1 MRTLGILFLMVG
13 MFMLLVNIDNIDV
26 TGTDLDHE
34 AEEIKNDSRR

>member
-26 TGTDLDHE
+26 TGTDLDNE
-34 AEEIKNDSRR
+34 AEEIKKDSRR

>member
-26 TGTDLDHE
+26 TDTDLDHE
-34 AEEIKNDSRR
+34 AEEIKKDSRR